1 MKTLFIVRHA
11 KSSWDHPGLA
21 DDERPLLPKGIK
33 RTNKTAGYLQEK
45 GITADLIISSHAIRA
60 LDTAKI
66 IAEAI
71 GYPEEKIFIS
81 RQVYHGGTNQ
91 LYDELFRL
99 TDDIQSVMLF
109 GHNPA
114 FTSFANHFLKK
125 KIEWLPTSGVVAIS
139 FNTDKWTEIPLAK
152 YNKDFVI
159 FPKNL

>member
-11 KSSWDHPGLA
+11 KSSWEHPGLA

-33 RTNKTAGYLQEK
+33 RTNKIAAYLQQK
-45 GITADLIISSHAIRA
+45 NINPDLIISSHAVRA

-71 GYPEEKIFIS
+71 GYPEEKISIS

-91 LYDELFRL
+91 FYDELFRL
-99 TDDIQSVMLF
+99 TDDIQRVMLF

-125 KIEWLPTSGVVAIS
+125 KIDWLPTSGVVAIS
-139 FNTDKWTEIPLAK
+139 FNTDQWTEIPLAK
-152 YNKDFVI
+152 YNTEFVI